1 MGNRN
6 LIQRMEV
13 SIGVDVAGDAED
25 PAFVNFNQVNF
36 SLVQFS
42 LV

>member
-13 SIGVDVAGDAED
+13 SIGVDVTGDTED

-36 SLVQFS
+36 LFVLFS